1 MLNAIKTKKIAMDL
15 PNFNLNLGR
24 FKTLSKGE
32 KEMIMEGRSAENTV
46 KATRLWVDCFREYL
60 AEKNL
65 PAIEDILDV
74 DLPKVLF
81 NFYTEVKKRTKHQER
96 ILRRTNQMYQR
107 LRNSVKTLMNIK
119 IHPSSACELPSTDI
133 SLRKEVSTLSP
144 TRGFCK
150 QMKCLEG

>member
-32 KEMIMEGRSAENTV
+32 KEIIMEGRSAENTV

-65 PAIEDILDV
+65 PQSKTSWMLTCQKFSSIFIQKL
-74 DLPKVLF
+74 
-81 NFYTEVKKRTKHQER
+81 KKGQNTK
-96 ILRRTNQMYQR
+96 
-107 LRNSVKTLMNIK
+107 
-119 IHPSSACELPSTDI
+119 
-133 SLRKEVSTLSP
+133 KES
-144 TRGFCK
+144 
-150 QMKCLEG
+150 